1 MSVCGFGLRGK
12 EVGTPIPRLGYGLH
26 LPLMVPAP
34 GDRSPQGYINLDE
47 DPSPRSSVKL
57 SVNRSISSLFVVSF
71 LLFFQSFNQS
81 IVKPLAVYSPVELLS
96 LRFTSF
102 DRTTSFS
109 LILG

>member
-26 LPLMVPAP
+26 LPLMAPAP

-47 DPSPRSSVKL
+47 DPSPRSFVKL

-71 LLFFQSFNQS
+71 LFFLSFLTS
-81 IVKPLAVYSPVELLS
+81 LS
-96 LRFTSF
+96 LNHFWLFTAKATFFLYS
-102 DRTTSFS
+102 SLLLIEPPFS
-109 LILG
+109 LVLG